1 METFDLDEYVIKDD
15 FYKSIEDEITCSICS
30 NIKRNPMMCIK
41 CQNSFCSNC
50 IEDWKKKSY
59 NCPFK
64 CINPEYT
71 LCRIV
76 KNLLS
81 KLNFKCKNNCGE
93 IIPFDKLNNHL
104 EFECQ
109 KIDFKEKNKNLL
121 IKYNQL
127 ELKYNKLQKSFKSLL
142 DFDLDSKIIEE
153 PDDLLFLRSCFYSPL
168 QLSKKIKFQLLYRA
182 TRDGDYGEKFHE
194 CCDNKD
200 GGILVLYH
208 TDKNIIF
215 GGFSDAIWIS
225 YSNPEKKAAGKDF
238 TGNINFLF
246 QINNKK
252 KYNLR
257 IVQKPE
263 KTSAIFCRKDCGP
276 CFGSLGEDIW
286 CRTEF
291 LSKKGKL
298 HKDKAKGRKC
308 SFNTQFD
315 YELNNGEP
323 DFKLVELEAFLFIP
337 N

>member
-50 IEDWKKKSY
+50 IEDWKKKSQ

-64 CINPEYT
+64 CINTEYT

-93 IIPFDKLNNHL
+93 IIPFDTLNNHL

-257 IVQKPE
+257 NVQKPE
-263 KTSAIFCRKDCGP
+263 KASAIFCRKDCGP

-291 LSKKGKL
+291 LTRKGKL